1 MGSINPPVSLLIPN
15 SAVGLGQPVQE
26 KRHHRRFRWPM
37 PIGAGRTQA
46 MQLEPR
52 QRRHEQQAT
61 RADMTKLTVPGARPP
76 HVARVQSPV
85 VAARRD
91 HGLDQRAAER
101 AVSARIVRHAGSRVR
116 FGGRTASPRGDH
128 CPHPVH
134 GRELSTHVAVSP
146 GLIAAQYPPS
156 RWAYWRTGGEPQQPG
171 KCPENGE
178 SCRRAHLLRF

>member
-76 HVARVQSPV
+76 TSRACN
-85 VAARRD
+85 RRSWLPD
-91 HGLDQRAAER
+91 GITVLISEQPNER
-101 AVSARIVRHAGSRVR
+101 CLPGSCGTPDPESGSAVEPHRLVGS
-116 FGGRTASPRGDH
+116 
-128 CPHPVH
+128 
-134 GRELSTHVAVSP
+134 LS
-146 GLIAAQYPPS
+146 PPS
-156 RWAYWRTGGEPQQPG
+156 SWTRTQHPRRRQSRIDCGTVSTLALGLLADRW
-171 KCPENGE
+171 
-178 SCRRAHLLRF
+178 